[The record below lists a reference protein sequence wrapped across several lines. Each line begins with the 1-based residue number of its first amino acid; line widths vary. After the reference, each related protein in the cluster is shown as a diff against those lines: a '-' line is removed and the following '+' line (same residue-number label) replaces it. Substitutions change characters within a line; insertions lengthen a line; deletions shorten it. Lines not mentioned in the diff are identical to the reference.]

1 MTSKSKVAL
10 FLFASI
16 AAIFFG
22 LASLMMLNLAGQ
34 HYNYLLSLP
43 LFFVIAILFFLDRQL
58 FFLLIILTRASL
70 DAPLDSI
77 KLGTFGLGA
86 VLNAL
91 VIIIAF
97 LAILEKKPKLTNDLD
112 WVKKS
117 WAIFL
122 ILSFISLFYA
132 PKLLPSV
139 KVFLL
144 YVSYSSMLYLGLYLV
159 KSENDFG
166 KWMKAIFYSSVIP
179 VTYGLY
185 CLAFGGQGGLRLS
198 VEEGLR
204 LQSTFNHPNSFS
216 FYLVLIIT
224 ITFYIYKTKPSYF
237 NTTVLK
243 VLPIYIITLLGLL
256 LMTKTRAAW
265 AACGLFFLLY
275 GLIFERKFLIVLF
288 FASFLA
294 LLIPDVQHRL
304 LDLQQGTNWGATG
317 YERLNSYAWRI
328 KYWTDALHWMS
339 VKHYI
344 QGYGL
349 HSFTHFSTSFGMG
362 NAHHLQTVE
371 INAHSVYVL
380 LFFEL
385 GILGLLAFLF
395 IIFSHLKA
403 LIKIYSY
410 NKFLVFTVIVVLV
423 EFLFECY
430 SDNMLDYLNF
440 DWYLW
445 FLIGLTLSY
454 VNLSKNPSKY
464 KNV

>member
-1 MTSKSKVAL
+1 MTNKSKIAFSLVASVS
-10 FLFASI
+10 AV
-16 AAIFFG
+16 FFG
-22 LASLMMLNLAGQ
+22 LTSLVLVNLVGD
-34 HYNYLLSLP
+34 HYTYLLSLP
-43 LFFVIAILFFLDRQL
+43 LFFVIAILFFADRHL
-58 FFLLIILTRASL
+58 FFLLVILARASL

-77 KLGTFGLGA
+77 KLGSFGLGA

-97 LAILEKKPKLTNDLD
+97 LSMIEERSAPISDLKQLKTS
-112 WVKKS
+112 WV
-117 WAIFL
+117 IFL
-122 ILSFISLFYA
+122 MLSFISLLYSPMF
-132 PKLLPSV
+132 LPSI
-139 KVFLL
+139 KTFLL
-144 YVSYSSMLYLGLYLV
+144 YVSYASMLYLGTSLV
-159 KSENDFG
+159 KSESDFG

-204 LQSTFNHPNSFS
+204 LQSTFNHPNSLS

-224 ITFYIYKTKPSYF
+224 ITFYVYKTKPGYF
-237 NTTVLK
+237 PPTVIK
-243 VLPIYIITLLGLL
+243 ALPVYMITLLGLL

-275 GLIFERKFLIVLF
+275 GLIFERKFLIILF
-288 FASFLA
+288 TTSLLA
-294 LLIPDVQHRL
+294 LLIPDVQDRL

-317 YERLNSYAWRI
+317 YERLNSYAWRV
-328 KYWTDALHWMS
+328 KYWSDALNWMS
-339 VKHYI
+339 VSHYI

-349 HSFTHFSTSFGMG
+349 HSFLHFSTSFGMG

-385 GILGLLAFLF
+385 GTLGLLAFLF

-403 LIKIYSY
+403 LIRVYPY
-410 NKFLVFTVIVVLV
+410 NKFLVFTVTVGLV

-445 FLIGLTLSY
+445 FLIGLTLKY
-454 VNLSKNPSKY
+454 VNISKNTNIHN
-464 KNV
+464 NV